1 MTLITIQAGSE
12 ASSTTLNNNFEYLD
26 ERITDEVSEISTTLT
41 GKISTL
47 ETSITS
53 QYETLSSNLS
63 SQIESIE
70 DSLDETTQSL
80 NSVLSNIAPNY
91 ASATTISS
99 GWTAT
104 KYGWLSCECHSS
116 ANYVGYVNVNGV
128 MVARDYQISGDS
140 RAGTHYSLSM
150 AFVSKG
156 DVVTF
161 SNSTVKFYPCKGA

>member
-1 MTLITIQAGSE
+1 MTLVKIEAGSN
-12 ASSTTLNNNFEYLD
+12 ASSSTLNNNFNYLD
-26 ERITDEVSEISTTLT
+26 ERITDEISEISTTLAS
-41 GKISTL
+41 KISTL

-53 QYETLSSNLS
+53 QYETLLNNFT
-63 SQIESIE
+63 SQIGNIE
-70 DSLDETTQSL
+70 NSLEDTSNSL
-80 NSVLSNIAPNY
+80 NNVIANIAPNY
-91 ASATTISS
+91 SSATTISS
-99 GWTAT
+99 GWTAA
-104 KYGWLSCECHSS
+104 KYGWLSCECQSS